1 MITNQEKRE
10 GQLALSLWEQ
20 GKGDVLRG
28 VTAGDEVK
36 RRIRA
41 VILQNRMGSAI
52 VGQKDDGA
60 TVTFAEAFHETYGEP
75 LIPQTAAIS
84 RENVLKA
91 AEAMRLAAQ
100 LENQTEQTA

>member
-28 VTAGDEVK
+28 VTQGDEVK
-36 RRIRA
+36 RRIRD
-41 VILQNRMGSAI
+41 VIFQHRMGERIA
-52 VGQKDDGA
+52 GQKDDGT
-60 TVTFAEAFHETYGEP
+60 TVTFAEAFLETYGEP
-75 LIPQTAAIS
+75 VIPQTASIS

-91 AEAMRLAAQ
+91 AEAMRLAAGR
-100 LENQTEQTA
+100 ENQTEQTA